1 MPFYIPQYIFFQ
13 YIKYID
19 LQQLSFLFDRSILT
33 YIAAV
38 IHALIKIIELSYSLN
53 SSATTVSTR
62 HVTSI
67 VIDALSECY
76 KLFSTLITNKDLIH
90 NTHPPISPLP

>member
-1 MPFYIPQYIFFQ
+1 MF
-13 YIKYID
+13 
-19 LQQLSFLFDRSILT
+19 
-33 YIAAV
+33 
-38 IHALIKIIELSYSLN
+38 HALIKIIKLSYSLN

-62 HVTSI
+62 QVTSI

-90 NTHPPISPLP
+90 NTHPPISPLPIKSNVKTPAVKPGFLYIKGESIKSLS